1 MNHSQVKEIVEASI
15 RDSRNYNFVVTMA
28 NGDKERKRLFIS
40 RDGYVCE
47 FKKRSRTRG
56 RCISC
61 EELWKSV
68 EPVKNETDKVKVC
81 KRNTK
86 NIIKYLSAS
95 GLWPD
100 ILENMTKL
108 QDLSDEDLRYLC
120 ECEYDE
126 HNKFMQEKAIEH
138 ISPDMFYSLISKR
151 GIITI
156 NWGGAYNNWIKQGWL
171 NALNEKRKY
180 SMRWTVNYDNSV
192 EYNPDGNRAWYSEE
206 YRGCGNGHY
215 YLLLDEKHA
224 AFREDD

>member
-1 MNHSQVKEIVEASI
+1 MNHSQVKEIVENSI
-15 RDSRNYNFVVTMA
+15 HDSQNYNFMVTMA
-28 NGDKERKRLFIS
+28 NGDKKKMRMFIS
-40 RDGYVCE
+40 EGGWVCE
-47 FKKRSRTRG
+47 FKKRSRTKG

-68 EPVKNETDKVKVC
+68 VPINRDNDKVRVC

-86 NIIKYLSAS
+86 SIIKYLSVS
-95 GLWPD
+95 GMWPD
-100 ILENMTKL
+100 ILANMIKL
-108 QDLSDEDLRYLC
+108 QQLSDEDLKYLY

-126 HNKFMQEKAIEH
+126 HNTFMEKKGIEH
-138 ISPDMFYSLISKR
+138 ISPDMYDSLSSQR

-156 NWGGAYNNWIKQGWL
+156 NWGRGHDWIKRGWL

-180 SMRWTVNYDNSV
+180 SMRWTVSYDNSV

>member
-1 MNHSQVKEIVEASI
+1 MNHQQVKDIVDKSI
-15 RDSRNYNFVVTMA
+15 RESKNYNFVVTMA
-28 NGDKERKRLFIS
+28 NGDKERKRMFIS
-40 RDGYVCE
+40 RDGWVCE

-68 EPVKNETDKVKVC
+68 EPVKANTDKVSVC

-86 NIIKYLSAS
+86 SIIKYLTSS
-95 GLWPD
+95 GFWPD
-100 ILENMTKL
+100 ILANMKKL
-108 QDLSDEDLRYLC
+108 QQLKDEDLEYLC

-126 HNKFMQEKAIEH
+126 HNTFMEEHGIDH
-138 ISPDMFYSLISKR
+138 ISPDMYYSLISKR

-156 NWGGAYNNWIKQGWL
+156 NWGDASNNWIKRGWL
-171 NALNEKRKY
+171 EALNEKRKY
-180 SMRWTVNYDNSV
+180 SMRWTVSYDNSV
-192 EYNPDGNRAWYSEE
+192 EYNSEGERAWYSEE

>member
-1 MNHSQVKEIVEASI
+1 MNHQQVKDIVDKSI
-15 RDSRNYNFVVTMA
+15 RESKNYNFVVTMA
-28 NGDKERKRLFIS
+28 NGDKERKRMFIS
-40 RDGYVCE
+40 RDGWVCE

-61 EELWKSV
+61 EGLWKSV
-68 EPVKNETDKVKVC
+68 EPVKANTDKVSVC

-86 NIIKYLSAS
+86 SIIKYLTSS
-95 GLWPD
+95 GFWPD
-100 ILENMTKL
+100 ILANMKKL
-108 QDLSDEDLRYLC
+108 QQLKDEDLEYLC

-126 HNKFMQEKAIEH
+126 HNTFMEEHGIDH
-138 ISPDMFYSLISKR
+138 ISPDMYYSLISKR

-156 NWGGAYNNWIKQGWL
+156 NWGDASNNWIKRGWL
-171 NALNEKRKY
+171 EALNEKRKY
-180 SMRWTVNYDNSV
+180 SMRWTVSYDNSV
-192 EYNPDGNRAWYSEE
+192 EYNPEGERAWYSEE

>member
-1 MNHSQVKEIVEASI
+1 MNHSQVKEIVEKSI
-15 RDSRNYNFVVTMA
+15 HDSSNYNFLVTYA
-28 NGDKERKRLFIS
+28 DGTKERKRMFIS
-40 RDGYVCE
+40 TDGYVCE

-56 RCISC
+56 RCIGF
-61 EELWKSV
+61 EELWRTV
-68 EPVKNETDKVKVC
+68 EPITKDTDKVTIC

-86 NIIKYLSAS
+86 NIIKYLTAS

-100 ILENMTKL
+100 ILENMMKL
-108 QDLSDEDLRYLC
+108 QQLNDEDLEYLC
-120 ECEYDE
+120 KCEYGE
-126 HNKFMQEKAIEH
+126 HNTFMQEHGIEH
-138 ISPDMFYSLISKR
+138 ISPDMYYSLLSKR

-156 NWGGAYNNWIKQGWL
+156 NWGGAYNDWIKRGWL

-180 SMRWTVNYDNSV
+180 SMRWTVSYDNSI
-192 EYNPDGNRAWYSEE
+192 EYNPEGERAWYSEE